1 MKIKTWIK
9 SHLLPYRPLK
19 VNRERWEEQFRTGH
33 WNYLKNIDQMPRY
46 SVIAGYIEIFFPG
59 SASVLDLGCGYGI
72 LYEKVRLL
80 HDHYYL
86 GVDIS
91 QEAINHAVSTYDKP
105 ELFICEDIEK
115 YDPKR
120 KFDVIIFNESLYYI
134 DNPVGLVERYFNYL
148 TDGGYIIISMWDY
161 KERNNKIWKLLD
173 KKFSEFDGIYY
184 RHISGKSWYIKVF
197 KK

>member
-1 MKIKTWIK
+1 
-9 SHLLPYRPLK
+9 
-19 VNRERWEEQFRTGH
+19 
-33 WNYLKNIDQMPRY
+33 MPRY

-80 HDHYYL
+80 NDHYYL